1 MVEEIRRHRQATTS
15 FEVAVDGYSGP
26 GDTTLPRA
34 YEEGG
39 ADVVVGEHP
48 RDAWPA

>member
-1 MVEEIRRHRQATTS
+1 MVEEIRHHRQATTS

-26 GDTTLPRA
+26 GDTTLARA

-39 ADVVVGEHP
+39 ATP
-48 RDAWPA
+48 SRPQSL